1 MLGENNAGF
10 SGGQLQR
17 IALARCLYKD
27 APIIVMDEPT
37 SALDQASEQA
47 VKKTIDQLPK
57 TSTVV
62 AVTHRLE
69 LTRNFDRLYVVEN
82 GKIVESGT
90 HQQLLEKSGK
100 YRRLWQLQNG

>member
-1 MLGENNAGF
+1 
-10 SGGQLQR
+10 
-17 IALARCLYKD
+17 
-27 APIIVMDEPT
+27 MDEPT